1 VVSPPLKNISQLRLL
16 FPIYGNIK
24 FMFQNNNQ
32 TKLIKLS
39 TGFTLSDS
47 IPDYWFLPD
56 LCADPVN
63 PHVLKSRSV
72 HPRYGWEGHAGRSPT
87 PIGRSCIPLQLEFHM
102 NWNSII
108 IP

>member
-1 VVSPPLKNISQLRLL
+1 
-16 FPIYGNIK
+16 
-24 FMFQNNNQ
+24 MFQTNNQ

-63 PHVLKSRSV
+63 PHVLKSV
-72 HPRYGWEGHAGRSPT
+72 LFIHVTAGKVM
-87 PIGRSCIPLQLEFHM
+87 LEEVLHQLVDHVSHY
-102 NWNSII
+102 N
-108 IP
+108 

>member
-1 VVSPPLKNISQLRLL
+1 
-16 FPIYGNIK
+16 
-24 FMFQNNNQ
+24 MFQTNNQ